1 MDVIERTCDGC
12 ARFATDCVT
21 MDDAYLC
28 GDCRAEIAAEEA
40 EVEALRQQL
49 QGAVSAL
56 EKYGQHHVGCSG
68 AIHRDGKVL
77 GCACGFANA
86 LAAVRGR

>member
-1 MDVIERTCDGC
+1 MIYV
-12 ARFATDCVT
+12 CVCN
-21 MDDAYLC
+21 D
-28 GDCRAEIAAEEA
+28 GDCDNFDIRPDDVCQANEHRMR
-40 EVEALRQQL
+40 VEKFVPLAIHR
-49 QGAVSAL
+49 GTVSAL

-86 LAAVRGR
+86 LTAVRGR